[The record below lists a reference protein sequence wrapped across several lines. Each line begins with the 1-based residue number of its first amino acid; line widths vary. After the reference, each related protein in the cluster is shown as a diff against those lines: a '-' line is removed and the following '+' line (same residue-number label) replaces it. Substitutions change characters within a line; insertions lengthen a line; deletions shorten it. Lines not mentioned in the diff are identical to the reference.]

1 MDESNVFVTMLLFAG
16 LFLSWSKAVISAAIA
31 IIIRNRAL
39 SLVVVLIVGAF
50 EGLFGSRLELL
61 DLYLSRTGWQAIDA
75 LTVITVVLSALGS
88 LLWWVVARALYA
100 LVRRVIRGTAA
111 ASAASQMKTAAAVL
125 RRLNFTDRAQRA
137 AALAP
142 PLVSCIVTEEIWLPG
157 EFSEIA
163 WRVAGRPQR
172 QMRGEIGAGGPGADH
187 AALHGAGDFARGA
200 VRRFAPCAGDVAI
213 DGVHAALSGR
223 TCSCRW
229 RSGSGDRRSCRRC

>member
-39 SLVVVLIVGAF
+39 SLVVVLIVGAV
-50 EGLFGSRLELL
+50 EGLLGSRLELL

-111 ASAASQMKTAAAVL
+111 AQHRK
-125 RRLNFTDRAQRA
+125 
-137 AALAP
+137 
-142 PLVSCIVTEEIWLPG
+142 
-157 EFSEIA
+157 
-163 WRVAGRPQR
+163 
-172 QMRGEIGAGGPGADH
+172 
-187 AALHGAGDFARGA
+187 
-200 VRRFAPCAGDVAI
+200 
-213 DGVHAALSGR
+213 
-223 TCSCRW
+223 
-229 RSGSGDRRSCRRC
+229 

>member
-50 EGLFGSRLELL
+50 EGLLGSRLELL

-88 LLWWVVARALYA
+88 LLWWIVARALYA
-100 LVRRVIRGTAA
+100 LVRRVIRGPRRR
-111 ASAASQMKTAAAVL
+111 AASQMKAAAAVL
-125 RRLNFTDRAQRA
+125 RRLNLTDRAQRA

-142 PLVSCIVTEEIWLPG
+142 PLLSCIVTEEIWLPG
-157 EFSEIA
+157 EFSETA
-163 WRVAGRPQR
+163 CVLPV
-172 QMRGEIGAGGPGADH
+172 
-187 AALHGAGDFARGA
+187 
-200 VRRFAPCAGDVAI
+200 VRSDRCAEK
-213 DGVHAALSGR
+213 
-223 TCSCRW
+223 
-229 RSGSGDRRSCRRC
+229 